1 MNNMTIAA
9 TYEGKLIAD
18 GLRIGLVCSRFN
30 EFFVS
35 KLLEGAV
42 DSLVRHGC
50 RSEDIE
56 TAWVPGSFEIPL
68 GCRKMVDSGRYDAV
82 IALGVVI
89 QGATAH
95 AQYINAEVAKGLA
108 TLSNASGI
116 PVVYGVVTT
125 ETIEQAIERSGTKA
139 GNRGADA
146 ARTAIEMANLLRV
159 IPEAKSS

>member
-1 MNNMTIAA
+1 MSVEIAE
-9 TYEGKLIAD
+9 TYEGKLVAD
-18 GLRIGLVCSRFN
+18 DLHVGLVCSRFN

-42 DSLVRHGC
+42 DCLVRHGC
-50 RSEDIE
+50 RREDIE
-56 TAWVPGSFEIPL
+56 AAWVPGSFEIPL
-68 GCRKMVDSGRYDAV
+68 ACQKLVDSGRYDAV

-89 QGATAH
+89 QGATTH

-108 TLSNASGI
+108 TLSAQSGM

-146 ARTAIEMANLLRV
+146 ARTAIEMVNLIRT
-159 IPEAKSS
+159 IARAEPS